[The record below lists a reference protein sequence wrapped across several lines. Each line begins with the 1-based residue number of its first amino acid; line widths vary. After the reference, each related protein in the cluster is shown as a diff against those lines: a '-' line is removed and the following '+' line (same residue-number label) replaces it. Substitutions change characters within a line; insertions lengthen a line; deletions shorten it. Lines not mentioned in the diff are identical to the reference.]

1 MKKALKILLSV
12 IVTVYF
18 AGSMFY
24 CLVAGAPLER
34 ERALP
39 YIISAGVFS
48 VLLCTF
54 VCVCLHYIGYL
65 QKKLE
70 EHKQSE

>member
-1 MKKALKILLSV
+1 MKKAFKILLSV
-12 IVTVYF
+12 LATACF

-34 ERALP
+34 ERAMP
-39 YIISAGVFS
+39 YIISAGIFS

-54 VCVCLHYIGYL
+54 VCVCLHYIDYL

-70 EHKQSE
+70 EQRRSE

>member
-70 EHKQSE
+70 EHKHSE